1 MREPERRMS
10 TKGVAKVNAVVYRD
24 NRKSRVFFKKLGYRL
39 DERGPLFGKPLNN
52 KD

>member
-1 MREPERRMS
+1 MRELERRMS

-39 DERGPLFGKPLNN
+39 DECGLLFGKPLHD